1 MSIFPETLEN
11 FLNVILNDPIVFDQ
25 IDHNL
30 FNHSH
35 NAERATSFQFFII
48 INYVWG
54 NIYALIFVVMIIPL
68 R

>member
-30 FNHSH
+30 FNHSN

-48 INYVWG
+48 INYV
-54 NIYALIFVVMIIPL
+54 
-68 R
+68 